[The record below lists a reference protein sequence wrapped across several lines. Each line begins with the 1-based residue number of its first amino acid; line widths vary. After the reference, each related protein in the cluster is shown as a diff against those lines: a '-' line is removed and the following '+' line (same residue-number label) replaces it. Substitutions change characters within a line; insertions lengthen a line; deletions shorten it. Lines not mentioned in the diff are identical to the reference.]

1 MIIIASY
8 NNHLY
13 IVNDKLM
20 LDILIENALIV
31 DGSGNPGY
39 KADVGIENNKIKIF
53 RYKNHSMKSKQK
65 INAEGL
71 ILSPGFIDFHAHS
84 GLRILDEPLHEP
96 KIMQGITTEL
106 IGVDGNSYAPFKS
119 KNDLNEFIELN
130 SGLDGTIQQDVFWP
144 TVDSYLNAF
153 HKKTAV
159 NIAYLVGN
167 SVLRI
172 NTVGWN
178 NKLAKK
184 NDIENMQSILR
195 ESMEEGAFGLSTGLE
210 YPPGNFADTSELIEL
225 SKQAYKLGGIY
236 HTHVRYELGDKF
248 LDPFREAIEIGNK
261 SNVPVHI
268 THLYQSSYSKGGAH
282 KILNLVESSRE
293 SGMDITFDSYPYIY
307 GSTRLIIMLPDWT
320 KDGGTKTL
328 KDILSSDEM
337 REKLKKEVSPRA
349 LSWDQVWL
357 TYFKLAKNH
366 RYEGLSVAEIARSR
380 NQNPIDT
387 ICDILLEED
396 LQTCYVALGSNGS
409 TIPKFINHP
418 LSMVG
423 SDAVLL
429 GDFPSPRTYG
439 CFPTIISEYVR
450 EEKFMSL
457 EFAIRKI
464 TSFPAQRLGI
474 RDRGLIKEDFKADI
488 TLFDLN
494 KIKSKATKDNPKVYA
509 EGIEYVIVNGKI
521 AINKGQ
527 HTKSLNGYALKSN
540 Y

>member
-1 MIIIASY
+1 
-8 NNHLY
+8 
-13 IVNDKLM
+13 M
-20 LDILIENALIV
+20 LDILIQNAQVV

-39 KADVGIENNKIKIF
+39 KSDIGIKDNKIKIF
-53 RYKNHSMKSKQK
+53 RYKNKSLKAK
-65 INAEGL
+65 KTIDANGL
-71 ILSPGFIDFHAHS
+71 ILTPGFIDFHAHT

-96 KIMQGITTEL
+96 KISQGVTTEL

-119 KNDLNEFIELN
+119 KDDLNEFIELN
-130 SGLDGTIQQDVFWP
+130 SGLDGTINQDVFWP
-144 TVDSYLNAF
+144 SVDSYLKAF

-172 NTVGWN
+172 NTVGWE
-178 NKLAKK
+178 NKVATK
-184 NDIENMQSILR
+184 NDIDNMKSILR

-210 YPPGNFADTSELIEL
+210 YPPGNFANTSELIEL
-225 SKQAYKLGGIY
+225 SKQANKHGGIY

-248 LDPFREAIEIGNK
+248 LDPFREAIQIGEN
-261 SNVPVHI
+261 SNIPVHI
-268 THLYQSSYSKGGAH
+268 THLYQSSYSKGGAS
-282 KILNLVESSRE
+282 KILDLVENTRA

-328 KDILSSDEM
+328 KSILASDEM
-337 REKLKKEVSPRA
+337 RKKLKSEVSPRA
-349 LSWDQVWL
+349 LSWEQVWL

-380 NQNPIDT
+380 NQHPLDT

-396 LQTCYVALGSNGS
+396 LQTCYVALGANGS

-450 EEKFMSL
+450 EEKHMSL

-474 RDRGLIKEDFKADI
+474 RDRGLIKEDLKADI
-488 TLFDLN
+488 TIFDLN
-494 KIKSKATKDNPKVYA
+494 KIKSKATKDNPKVFA
-509 EGIEYVIVNGKI
+509 EGIEYVIVNGELTIDNGK
-521 AINKGQ
+521 
-527 HTKSLNGYALKSN
+527 HTKALNGHALKSN

>member
-1 MIIIASY
+1 M
-8 NNHLY
+8 
-13 IVNDKLM
+13 
-20 LDILIENALIV
+20 
-31 DGSGNPGY
+31 
-39 KADVGIENNKIKIF
+39 
-53 RYKNHSMKSKQK
+53 
-65 INAEGL
+65 
-71 ILSPGFIDFHAHS
+71 
-84 GLRILDEPLHEP
+84 
-96 KIMQGITTEL
+96 
-106 IGVDGNSYAPFKS
+106 
-119 KNDLNEFIELN
+119 
-130 SGLDGTIQQDVFWP
+130 
-144 TVDSYLNAF
+144 NAF

-349 LSWDQVWL
+349 LSWDQVW
-357 TYFKLAKNH
+357 YK
-366 RYEGLSVAEIARSR
+366 
-380 NQNPIDT
+380 
-387 ICDILLEED
+387 
-396 LQTCYVALGSNGS
+396 
-409 TIPKFINHP
+409 
-418 LSMVG
+418 
-423 SDAVLL
+423 
-429 GDFPSPRTYG
+429 
-439 CFPTIISEYVR
+439 
-450 EEKFMSL
+450 
-457 EFAIRKI
+457 
-464 TSFPAQRLGI
+464 
-474 RDRGLIKEDFKADI
+474 
-488 TLFDLN
+488 
-494 KIKSKATKDNPKVYA
+494 
-509 EGIEYVIVNGKI
+509 
-521 AINKGQ
+521 
-527 HTKSLNGYALKSN
+527 
-540 Y
+540 